1 MSTGV
6 FTVLFLCTGHAA
18 RRSMA
23 EAILHPMASD
33 RFYASS
39 AGSPPQGKVH
49 PYALNVPR
57 HFQYPAHGLRSKSW
71 EALTGCE
78 APPIDDVIAKP
89 AIDHVAAVA
98 GRGQREQRV
107 AGLAPRLHAARE
119 DAVEAFVVGCA
130 CEVRH
135 VADGL
140 RGEPNR
146 GPGGPQ
152 RGVAIAPACRA
163 SQWRRGSTL
172 GLQSPEGTY
181 AAVCQGRVCSRDS
194 IIGIGADRCERV
206 TLWMAAVVVRRKRAR
221 VYFGLNALEK
231 VRFETNGKAD

>member
-78 APPIDDVIAKP
+78 APPIDDVIALCDDAAYEPCLFWPGHPVTCHWGLSNPTAVKGDAEATLLAFVETLQRLQQRLAP
-89 AIDHVAAVA
+89 WTQWPDAAVDWLI
-98 GRGQREQRV
+98 QQQQCPDLDERV
-107 AGLAPRLHAARE
+107 GAP
-119 DAVEAFVVGCA
+119 D
-130 CEVRH
+130 
-135 VADGL
+135 
-140 RGEPNR
+140 N
-146 GPGGPQ
+146 
-152 RGVAIAPACRA
+152 
-163 SQWRRGSTL
+163 
-172 GLQSPEGTY
+172 
-181 AAVCQGRVCSRDS
+181 
-194 IIGIGADRCERV
+194 CERV
-206 TLWMAAVVVRRKRAR
+206 PSAP
-221 VYFGLNALEK
+221 
-231 VRFETNGKAD
+231 